1 MHWRLF
7 TYQVTPHLLCLSSF
21 YCFLFL
27 RHKTKTGHFWVAPS
41 ISLKALLSAKQ
52 VIWNWFLILMQIK
65 LIFTKDVSHFASFCK
80 REFLEVENREK
91 NVTSRYH
98 GSKISESQQSFL
110 TETTICIVKR
120 WIKRTGYSFVFLP
133 YLKSHGLFRAR
144 HFATLATGS
153 NDSSF
158 L

>member
-1 MHWRLF
+1 
-7 TYQVTPHLLCLSSF
+7 
-21 YCFLFL
+21 
-27 RHKTKTGHFWVAPS
+27 
-41 ISLKALLSAKQ
+41 
-52 VIWNWFLILMQIK
+52 MQIK
-65 LIFTKDVSHFASFCK
+65 LIFSKDVSHFASFCK
-80 REFLEVENREK
+80 REFLEVGNREK